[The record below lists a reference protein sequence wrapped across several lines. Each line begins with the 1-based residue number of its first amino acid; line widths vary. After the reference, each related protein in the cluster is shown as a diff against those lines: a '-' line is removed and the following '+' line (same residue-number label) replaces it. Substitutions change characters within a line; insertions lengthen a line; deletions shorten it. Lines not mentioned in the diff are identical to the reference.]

1 MTSTNP
7 HITASLAIIQLN
19 ILFQELINM
28 TRPFYDKIS
37 NYSKSISATNSNTKQ
52 FKMHPKFHFNQRQLL
67 RCQFRSHKSIK
78 TKTKTKNIKIV
89 CRRGTGMFV
98 KQYHQF
104 RFRYCCLNAKNITE

>member
-1 MTSTNP
+1 
-7 HITASLAIIQLN
+7 
-19 ILFQELINM
+19 
-28 TRPFYDKIS
+28 
-37 NYSKSISATNSNTKQ
+37 
-52 FKMHPKFHFNQRQLL
+52 MHPKFHFNQRQLL

-104 RFRYCCLNAKNITE
+104 RFRYYCLNAKNITE